1 MNYAKHAR
9 ELIDSSKAWL
19 ASAELDTDERKWK
32 KANVALAKDYLRL
45 RAANA
50 KLRGALQSIVANGGD
65 DTCPSGCDCHLIA
78 GEALAETT

>member
-45 RAANA
+45 RAENA
-50 KLRGALQSIVANGGD
+50 KLRAACRRIAALCEFPEAEARD
-65 DTCPSGCDCHLIA
+65 
-78 GEALAETT
+78 ALAETAP